1 MYYKI
6 FFLLYFF
13 IILSDN
19 VFASQKILGLYKST
33 DNATDTN
40 NAVLNHL
47 GEPLKKLGYDVD
59 YRDVLKELPS
69 SEMMK
74 QYDGIVTFFFNPLY
88 PDPTKY
94 ISWLSGQIKEGRKV
108 IIVGNFGA
116 YSSDGK
122 TWLTGEELNDFF
134 FNFGLS
140 VKGIQTVDP
149 SDVEISYKDSKM
161 FPSLPVT
168 FPDNLVNLVSFNK
181 HNKDYLRLTL
191 KADHNI
197 QASVAVRTPFGA
209 IAQTGYIYSSD
220 DKGNVIWHL
229 NRLAFLDDVLSY
241 KTDEKISSHILL
253 ALYKSTEGDSRE
265 NNLIRTFAS
274 EPLFKL
280 GYEVEYRDIDRGIP
294 DEADMDKYYGII
306 SWYRGPVMSEA
317 SLYCDW
323 LSEEMAKGKKIIIL
337 GNFGAYTEKIEE
349 GIVHTDRFISEW
361 EYNNFFYPF
370 GLRMDKFWT
379 DDPNLIV
386 CDYMDKKMVN
396 TANFNNYFRFKSVNP
411 RNKPYLT
418 LLRKDIPDSQSSVV
432 VVTPYGAMAL
442 EGYIY
447 SQESS
452 TWKINHI
459 LNLEHF
465 FDEALK
471 KTDFVPPETFTF
483 HVDTKK
489 ELDRAGENS
498 ITLNMADVCDK
509 PLLRR
514 VLVLFKGSEDRIYL
528 NSPFYT
534 YTGAIVTYLGLV
546 PDYLDIEQEKPDDRT
561 MEKYGAII
569 TWFSTPVIK
578 GVSEYNTWLIH
589 QIDKGKKIIILGD
602 YGALYEKDT
611 YKMTPFVKQVF
622 SRLNLELPGEETYI
636 RENLRILQNDLITSK
651 HFVNVFST
659 FQPISL
665 DYGRA
670 DRYCACL
677 PFIKI
682 INKEDSYF
690 NFETTF
696 KDDRINP
703 VVFKSKDK
711 DNRELISLYVA
722 DTGKSTCALIA
733 PWGGLLGG
741 DFFYE
746 LEESKEEAASID
758 NYNDLLK
765 LHYDVKPTT
774 TNNGKWVV
782 NPFAFLNQSLHIET
796 LPRLDYTTLNGQRIF
811 YTHLDGDGLSNL
823 SYIPTRY
830 SGEVIK
836 EEIFE
841 TYNLPMSVSIITGEM
856 EKHNK
861 KYYNY
866 PVTIARSIFALDNV
880 EIATH
885 THTHPFNMGGDL
897 LVDVINK
904 GHDKSYDVHFSK
916 PDKHTEI
923 LYSTALINQYIAPP
937 GKKVK
942 TVFWPGMCNPGE
954 EFIEEA
960 DRLGLQNLNG
970 GDPIYDEEHKSYS
983 NLCQI
988 YVKRGE
994 RLQTRTSGSNDYIYT
1009 DSWTRNYGEM
1019 KKLIDHINHTDK
1031 PVRIYPIN
1039 VYYHFYSGMYT
1050 EGVDAIKAI
1059 YDYCLQNHIAPLF
1072 ASQYCLIVK
1081 DFYCSETGRT
1091 DDGGYVIHNT
1101 GYLRTVRFDNTDLAP
1116 DMERSQNIIGFD
1128 YYNNS
1133 LYIFLDDSKTHK
1145 IYLSDRPQSKVY
1157 LKSASHYIDNWHA
1170 SSDCVKSTV
1179 RGLGAGYM
1187 EIANLMPDR
1196 FYEIKLGDLH
1206 DTVKTDK
1213 KGLLKFRYE
1222 LKKNADYELEVR
1234 KK

>member
-1 MYYKI
+1 
-6 FFLLYFF
+6 
-13 IILSDN
+13 
-19 VFASQKILGLYKST
+19 
-33 DNATDTN
+33 
-40 NAVLNHL
+40 
-47 GEPLKKLGYDVD
+47 
-59 YRDVLKELPS
+59 
-69 SEMMK
+69 
-74 QYDGIVTFFFNPLY
+74 
-88 PDPTKY
+88 
-94 ISWLSGQIKEGRKV
+94 WLTTQIKEGRKV
-108 IIVGNFGA
+108 IIIGNFGA

-134 FNFGLS
+134 FSFGLS
-140 VKGIQTVDP
+140 VKGIQSVHTPDI
-149 SDVEISYKDSKM
+149 EISYKDSKM
-161 FPSLPVT
+161 FPSLPST
-168 FPDNLVNLVSFNK
+168 FPDNLINLVSFNK
-181 HNKDYLRLTL
+181 SNKDYLRLSL
-191 KADHNI
+191 KTQPDI

-241 KTDEKISSHILL
+241 KTDEKIASHILL

-265 NNLIRTFAS
+265 SNLIRTFAS
-274 EPLFKL
+274 EPLFEL

-294 DEADMDKYYGII
+294 DEADMDKYYGVI
-306 SWYRGPVMSEA
+306 SWFRGPEMSEA

-323 LSEEMAKGKKIIIL
+323 LSEEMAEGKKIIIL
-337 GNFGAYTEKIEE
+337 GNFGAYTEKIET
-349 GIVHTDRFISEW
+349 GTVNTSRFISEW

-370 GLRMDKFWT
+370 GLRMDKLWT

-386 CDYMDKKMVN
+386 CDYMDNKMVN
-396 TANFNNYFRFKSVNP
+396 TGNFNNYFRFKSVNP
-411 RNKPYLT
+411 RNKSYLT
-418 LLRKDIPDSQSSVV
+418 LLRKDIPDSNSAVV

-447 SQESS
+447 SQEPS

-471 KTDFVPPETFTF
+471 KTDFVPPDVFNF
-483 HVDTKK
+483 QVDTKK
-489 ELDRAGENS
+489 ELEETGKKA
-498 ITLNMADVCDK
+498 ITLNMPQPCDK

-514 VLVLFKGSEDRIYL
+514 VLVLIKGSEDRVYL
-528 NSPFYT
+528 NSAFYT
-534 YTGAIVTYLGLV
+534 CTGAIATYLGLV
-546 PDYLDIEQEKPDDRT
+546 PDYIDIEEEKPDDRT

-569 TWFSTPVIK
+569 TWFSTPAIK
-578 GVSEYNTWLIH
+578 GVSEYNSWLIH

-611 YKMTPFVKQVF
+611 YKMTPLVKQVF
-622 SRLNLELPGEETYI
+622 ARLGLEMAGEDTYI
-636 RENLRILQNDLITSK
+636 RENLRILQNDLLTSK

-659 FQPISL
+659 FQPVTL
-665 DYGRA
+665 DYGRPERA
-670 DRYCACL
+670 RACL

-682 INKEDSYF
+682 INKESSYF
-690 NFETTF
+690 NFEANL
-696 KDDRINP
+696 KDEKINP
-703 VVFKSKDK
+703 SLFKSTGK
-711 DNRELISLYVA
+711 DNKELISLYVA
-722 DTGKSTCALIA
+722 DTGKATCAVTGD
-733 PWGGLLGG
+733 WGGILGG

-746 LEESKEEAASID
+746 IEESKEEAINID
-758 NYNDLLK
+758 NYDDLLK
-765 LHYDVKPTT
+765 LHYDLKPTT

-782 NPFAFLNQSLHIET
+782 NPFLFLNRSLDIET

-841 TYNLPMSVSIITGEM
+841 TYNLPVSVSIITGEM
-856 EKHNK
+856 EAHDK

-866 PVTIARSIFALDNV
+866 PATIARSIFSLDNV

-885 THTHPFNMGGDL
+885 THTHPFDMGGDL

-937 GKKVK
+937 GKEVK
-942 TVFWPGMCNPGE
+942 TVFWPGKCNPGE

-988 YVKRGE
+988 YVKRGKT
-994 RLQTRTSGSNDYIYT
+994 LQTRTSSSNDYIYT
-1009 DSWTRNYGEM
+1009 DSWTKNYGEM
-1019 KKLIDHINHTDK
+1019 KKLIDHINNTDK
-1031 PVRIYPIN
+1031 PVRIYPVN
-1039 VYYHFYSGMYT
+1039 VYYHFYSGMYK
-1050 EGVDAIKAI
+1050 EGVDAVKTI
-1059 YDYCLQNHIAPLF
+1059 YDYCLKQHIAPMF

-1081 DFYCSETGRT
+1081 DFYCAETGRT
-1091 DDGGYVIHNT
+1091 DDGGYVIHNM
-1101 GYLRTVRFDNTDLAP
+1101 GYLRTVRFDNTALAL
-1116 DMERSQNIIGFD
+1116 DMDRSEHVLGFD

-1133 LYIFLDDSKTHK
+1133 LYIFLDDSTTHK
-1145 IYLSDRPQSKVY
+1145 IYLSDRPQSRVY

-1187 EIANLMPDR
+1187 EIASLASER
-1196 FYEIKLGDLH
+1196 FYEVRLGDLH
-1206 DTVKTDK
+1206 DTVKTDSN
-1213 KGLLKFRYE
+1213 GLLKFSYE
-1222 LKKNADYELEVR
+1222 LKKPAIYELDI
-1234 KK
+1234 KIK